1 MRGNRKMKN
10 ISVEI
15 ENDVVTVS
23 LDRLS
28 MRSLEGTLAK
38 LQYKKYQLEKKKSQL
53 DSRSQTMAYEIGN
66 LNKQILAL
74 TSNEAKKII
83 ADAEHQKEVDAQK
96 RREENEKPLMK
107 QHIGTLN
114 AEQIMLEFFGQDI
127 HDRFMEQRELIFDAK
142 DGDTYKINAEGT
154 VFKKEDEGWKPVC
167 LIRPRELPLP
177 DFIISAITSVK
188 NFPETY
194 TQNVRRR

>member
-1 MRGNRKMKN
+1 MKN
-10 ISVEI
+10 ISVKI

-38 LQYKKYQLEKKKSQL
+38 LQYKKYQLEKKKNQL
-53 DSRSQTMAYEIGN
+53 DSRSQTLAYEIGN

-74 TSNEAKKII
+74 TSNDAKKII
-83 ADAEHQKEVDAQK
+83 IEAEKQKEVDAEK
-96 RREENEKPLMK
+96 RREENEKRLMK

-114 AEQIMLEFFGQDI
+114 AEQMMLEFFGQDI
-127 HDRFMEQRELIFDAK
+127 HDKFMEQRELIFDAK
-142 DGDTYKINAEGT
+142 DGNTYKVNVEGT
-154 VFKKEDEGWKPVC
+154 VFKREDEGWKPVC

-194 TQNVRRR
+194 TPNLRRR

>member
-10 ISVEI
+10 ISVKI

-28 MRSLEGTLAK
+28 MGNLEGTLAK

-96 RREENEKPLMK
+96 RREENEKRLMK

-127 HDRFMEQRELIFDAK
+127 HDKFMEQRELIFDAK

>member
-1 MRGNRKMKN
+1 MKN
-10 ISVEI
+10 VSVKV

-23 LDRLS
+23 LDRLT

-38 LQYKKYQLEKKKSQL
+38 LQYKKYQLEKKKNQL
-53 DSRSQTMAYEIGN
+53 DSRSQTLAYEVTN

-74 TSNEAKKII
+74 TSTEAKKVI
-83 ADAEHQKEVDAQK
+83 ADAEKQKEIDSEK
-96 RREENEKPLMK
+96 CREENEKRLLK

-127 HDRFMEQRELIFDAK
+127 HDKFMEQRELVFDAK
-142 DGDTYKINAEGT
+142 DGVTYKINTEGT

-167 LIRPRELPLP
+167 LIRPRKLPLP
-177 DFIISAITSVK
+177 DFIVSAITSVK

-194 TQNVRRR
+194 APNVRRR

>member
-1 MRGNRKMKN
+1 MKN
-10 ISVEI
+10 ISVKI

-28 MRSLEGTLAK
+28 MGNLEKTLAK

-96 RREENEKPLMK
+96 RREENEKRLMK

-127 HDRFMEQRELIFDAK
+127 HDKFMEQRELIFDAK

>member
-1 MRGNRKMKN
+1 MKN
-10 ISVEI
+10 ISVKI

-96 RREENEKPLMK
+96 RREENEKRLMK